1 MKYKDIKIVVAL
13 GNPGP
18 KYENTFHNVGV
29 FVLEQFQ
36 DLADEREF
44 SGLDFIVL
52 PGFMNHSGLN
62 LYQHLKNTNY
72 ELKNCLVIHDD
83 SDLELGSYKISFSK
97 SSAGQKGV
105 QNIIDQFGNNEFWR
119 LRIGIRN
126 PSEVSK
132 AGLPAVAPRAKAGD
146 FVLKKMSQEARGA
159 VHKVAVEAFA
169 ELFGLST

>member
-1 MKYKDIKIVVAL
+1 MDNKDLKIVVAL

-36 DLADEREF
+36 DLADKKGI
-44 SGLDFIVL
+44 SGLDFVVL

-62 LYQHLKNTNY
+62 LYQYLKNTNY

-83 SDLELGSYKISFSK
+83 SDIELGAYKISFAK
-97 SSAGQKGV
+97 SSGGQRGV
-105 QNIIDQFGNNEFWR
+105 QNIIDQFGSKDFWR
-119 LRIGIRN
+119 LRIGIRS
-126 PSEVSK
+126 PSEVAK

-146 FVLKKMSQEARGA
+146 FVLKKMSQQDRKA
-159 VHKVAVEAFA
+159 VVDASERAFT
-169 ELFGLST
+169 ELFN